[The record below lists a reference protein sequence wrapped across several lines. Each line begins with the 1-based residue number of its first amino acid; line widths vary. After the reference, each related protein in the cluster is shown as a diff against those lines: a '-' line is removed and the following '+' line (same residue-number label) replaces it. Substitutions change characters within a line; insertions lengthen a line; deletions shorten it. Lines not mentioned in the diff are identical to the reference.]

1 MKKNISKI
9 ILSDGKDISAINSE
23 NLKAFLYNIS
33 MMRESMLAQSEKL
46 LDKAD
51 IIYEDIIKIKKEL
64 NNRGA
69 I

>member
-1 MKKNISKI
+1 MSKI

-64 NNRGA
+64 NNRGT

>member
-1 MKKNISKI
+1 MGKI

>member
-1 MKKNISKI
+1 MKKNMSKI
-9 ILSDGKDISAINSE
+9 LLSDGKDISAINSE

>member
-1 MKKNISKI
+1 MGKI

-51 IIYEDIIKIKKEL
+51 IIYEDIIKIRKS
-64 NNRGA
+64 
-69 I
+69 

>member
-1 MKKNISKI
+1 MSKI

-51 IIYEDIIKIKKEL
+51 IIYEDIIKIKKER

>member
-1 MKKNISKI
+1 MSKI

-33 MMRESMLAQSEKL
+33 MMRESMLEQSEKL

>member
-1 MKKNISKI
+1 MSKI

-51 IIYEDIIKIKKEL
+51 IIYEDIVKIKKEL

>member
-1 MKKNISKI
+1 MSKI

>member
-1 MKKNISKI
+1 MSKI
-9 ILSDGKDISAINSE
+9 ILSDGKDISAMNSE

>member
-1 MKKNISKI
+1 MKKNMGKI
-9 ILSDGKDISAINSE
+9 LLSDGKDISAINSE

>member
-1 MKKNISKI
+1 MGKI

-64 NNRGA
+64 NNRGT

>member
-1 MKKNISKI
+1 MSKI
-9 ILSDGKDISAINSE
+9 LLSDGKDISAINSE

-51 IIYEDIIKIKKEL
+51 IIYEDIVKIKKEL

>member
-1 MKKNISKI
+1 MSKI
-9 ILSDGKDISAINSE
+9 LLSDGKDISAINSE

>member
-1 MKKNISKI
+1 MGKI
-9 ILSDGKDISAINSE
+9 LLSDGKDISAINSE

>member
-1 MKKNISKI
+1 MGKI
-9 ILSDGKDISAINSE
+9 LLSDGKDISAINSE

-33 MMRESMLAQSEKL
+33 MMRESMLAQSKKL

>member
-1 MKKNISKI
+1 MKKNMSKI

>member
-1 MKKNISKI
+1 MSKI
-9 ILSDGKDISAINSE
+9 ILSDGNDISAINSE